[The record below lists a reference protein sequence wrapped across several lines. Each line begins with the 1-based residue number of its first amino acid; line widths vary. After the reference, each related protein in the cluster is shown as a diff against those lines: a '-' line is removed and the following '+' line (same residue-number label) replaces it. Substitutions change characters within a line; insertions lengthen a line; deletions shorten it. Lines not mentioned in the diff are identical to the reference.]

1 MDDKAAVL
9 ADVCAALSG
18 NQSIE
23 AGAILQERYPFV
35 PLVKTRGLYL
45 VRRMLKV
52 FSRDGFID
60 RYSGARLVCGAALRL
75 ISKRLPQQFPFQ
87 SNWRTDSCHFA
98 FWELVPTLIIYC
110 RCLAAASMMKAI
122 G

>member
-35 PLVKTRGLYL
+35 PLVKTRGPL
-45 VRRMLKV
+45 
-52 FSRDGFID
+52 F
-60 RYSGARLVCGAALRL
+60 GAADAYGVFPRRL
-75 ISKRLPQQFPFQ
+75 
-87 SNWRTDSCHFA
+87 
-98 FWELVPTLIIYC
+98 Y
-110 RCLAAASMMKAI
+110 
-122 G
+122 

>member
-87 SNWRTDSCHFA
+87 SNWRTDCVLHAMS
-98 FWELVPTLIIYC
+98 WLGPVGP
-110 RCLAAASMMKAI
+110 
-122 G
+122 